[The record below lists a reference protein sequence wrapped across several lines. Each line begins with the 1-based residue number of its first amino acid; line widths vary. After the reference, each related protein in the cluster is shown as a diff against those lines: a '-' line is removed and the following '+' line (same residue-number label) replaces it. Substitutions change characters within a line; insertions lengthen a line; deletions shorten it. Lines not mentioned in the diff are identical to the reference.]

1 MHRFAAAVLML
12 IPLGGPFVNATAAAE
27 RVGDQLE
34 VELIVEIDQGAT
46 ALIAH
51 VVVGGD
57 EPQPAVSLDARANR
71 TFGGFVTLPVQ
82 DAVIVFEL
90 LRPDGGRLSAPTTL
104 SELGIDIAALGGRTV
119 SSISRVDD
127 PPEGL
132 NREAKRWLWLAIA
145 FGAAALSALAFWARG
160 EKEPDRAE
168 EVDPDPTTHDHSA
181 SSTEP

>member
-27 RVGDQLE
+27 RVGGQME

-71 TFGGFVTLPVQ
+71 TFGGFVTLSVQ

-90 LRPDGGRLSAPTTL
+90 LRPDGGILSGADDAIGVGNRYRRPRRSHRILDL
-104 SELGIDIAALGGRTV
+104 SR
-119 SSISRVDD
+119 
-127 PPEGL
+127 
-132 NREAKRWLWLAIA
+132 
-145 FGAAALSALAFWARG
+145 
-160 EKEPDRAE
+160 
-168 EVDPDPTTHDHSA
+168 
-181 SSTEP
+181 